1 MPVRV
6 DGIPFVVCVGEERI
20 YSGGFWTPLSS
31 LAYDGVIIMQPWDT
45 NQTTIYIS
53 LGYPAPEAFTRNDPR
68 ADPRVMDALEQANKL
83 K

>member
-6 DGIPFVVCVGEERI
+6 DGIPFVVCVGTERI
-20 YSGGFWTPLSS
+20 YTGGFWTPLSS

-45 NQTTIYIS
+45 NETTIQIA
-53 LGYPAPEAFTRNDPR
+53 LGYPAPEVFSGDDPR
-68 ADPRVMDALEQANKL
+68 ADTRIMDALEQDNKL